1 MGFIVAVDGPAGS
14 GKVTITKKIAEEMNL
29 TSIDT
34 GAMYRSVTLAMLKR
48 NIKVDEIDK
57 ISNLLE
63 QIKIEFKKIEN
74 DQKVFLNG
82 KDVSLEIRTKQVNE
96 NVSPVSAI
104 GIVRTKMADLQREM
118 AKTID
123 VIMEGRD
130 IGTNVFPNADV
141 KIYLD
146 ATPEERAKRR
156 YLQNKENGIEI
167 PFEEILEN
175 VKQRDYI
182 DSTREIA
189 PLKKAEDAI
198 YIDSSNMSIDEV
210 VNEIKQI
217 IIKKRTR

>member
-14 GKVTITKKIAEEMNL
+14 GKGTITKKIAEEMNL

-146 ATPEERAKRR
+146 ATPEERAIRR
-156 YLQNKENGIEI
+156 LKQNTEKGIDI
-167 PFEEILEN
+167 PYDEILKNIKFRDNNDKTSN
-175 VKQRDYI
+175 V
-182 DSTREIA
+182 A
-189 PLKKAEDAI
+189 PLKQADDAI
-198 YIDSSNMSIDEV
+198 YIDSTKMTIDEV
-210 VNEIKQI
+210 VEEIVN
-217 IIKKRTR
+217 IIKKKR